1 MDVGLYTDSL
11 PSFSFEEALDIAAD
25 AGVTAIEIAVGGQ
38 SSAPHLRV
46 DGLLDSA
53 ARRAAFAGAF
63 ASRGLHIA
71 ALNCSAW
78 PLHPVDG
85 AFHDGVITKTMR
97 LAAELGVRKVVS
109 MSGTAGDGPGATTFT
124 WVFMPWPPDAVAH
137 GRRAWDAAVAYW
149 QEKSRLAED
158 CGVEQIAFELHPL
171 HVVYNVPTLL
181 SFREQVGTR
190 IGANMDPSHLMWMGM
205 DPIASV
211 RALGDAVY
219 HVHIKDTEI
228 IPDQVAIAGVLDD
241 RPFDD
246 PAHRAWNFRTIGRAH
261 DAAWWGAF
269 VDALAEVGYDDA
281 LSIEQEDP
289 YAGEE
294 EGVREAA
301 AYLVDLLAARAARMG
316 GAA

>member
-11 PSFSFEEALDIAAD
+11 LSFDFEAALDIAAD

-46 DGLLDSA
+46 DELLGSA
-53 ARRAAFAGAF
+53 EKRAAFADAF

-85 AFHDGVITKTMR
+85 AFHDAVITKTMR
-97 LAAELGVRKVVS
+97 LAAELGVTKVVS

-149 QEKSRLAED
+149 QEKSRLAES
-158 CGVEQIAFELHPL
+158 CGVREIAFELHPL
-171 HVVYNVPTLL
+171 HVVYNVPTLVA
-181 SFREQVGTR
+181 FREQVGPV

-211 RALGDAVY
+211 RALGEAVY

-228 IPDQVAIAGVLDD
+228 VADQVAIAGVLDS

-246 PAHRAWNFRTIGRAH
+246 PAQRAWNFRTIGRAH
-261 DAAWWGAF
+261 DRAWWAAF
-269 VDALAEVGYDDA
+269 LDALAVVGYDDA
-281 LSIEQEDP
+281 LAIEQEDP
-289 YAGEE
+289 YVGEE

-301 AYLVDLLAARAARMG
+301 AYLVDLLAERDRAKG